1 MAAKSYKFID
11 RRGTNAGL
19 NYFGAT
25 LTGFADASKVSVQRE
40 QFENANRDSR
50 ALVGAE
56 DRRRLLTV
64 GRHLY
69 QRDEVVMGVLDQM
82 ASLATKIVTPQFDGE
97 DTEWGTVAESWLH
110 ENDKWIDVRGWPF
123 CMSDQDRLIALQ
135 VIRDGDIAEII
146 TEDENGD
153 PKTQLIPAHRIGT
166 RSYSYGDEEVKS
178 GPFKGRRIIDGVIV
192 GDSLETLGYRVM
204 GDKPEQDVDYSVND
218 MRLHFHPKYSDQVRG
233 FSWLGAS
240 AIGIQDTH
248 EARKLELIA
257 QKNFASTT
265 VLEHNETGQADGGLG
280 TILAPG
286 TEATTTEVAIAPIF
300 GQAIEGGT
308 TRYFRA
314 GSNSKWEIPV
324 GDRPTMNQREFSA
337 DVIRKAIHAMGWSVD
352 FFLDA
357 TRIGGASM
365 RVVVDN
371 INSTLDTLRGIT
383 VRRRKW
389 VDAWR
394 IAKAIKNGRIP
405 HNDEWWKWEY
415 QFARRITADRKYD
428 SETNINETTAGFGTQ
443 ADACAASGLWWQDV
457 NKQKER
463 ELRDKLTRAKEIA
476 AEFDITMQEAMVH
489 LGLLHPMQLF
499 TLTQNN
505 QAKAGQTQ
513 DPPAH

>member
-1 MAAKSYKFID
+1 MAAKPYKFND
-11 RRGTNAGL
+11 RRGSNSGPD
-19 NYFGAT
+19 YFGYA
-25 LTGFADASKVSVQRE
+25 LQGFADAAKVSVQRE
-40 QFENANRDSR
+40 QFANANRDQRSLI
-50 ALVGAE
+50 AAE

-97 DTEWGTVAESWLH
+97 DTKWGTVAESWLY

-123 CMSDQDRLIALQ
+123 CMADQDRLIALQ

-153 PKTQLIPAHRIGT
+153 PKTQLIPAHRVGT
-166 RSYSYGDEEVKS
+166 RTYSYGDEEVTD
-178 GPFKGRRIIDGVIV
+178 GQFRGRRIIDGVIV
-192 GDSLETLGYRVM
+192 GDSMQTLGYRVL
-204 GDKPEQDVDYSVND
+204 GESAEQDADYSVND

-248 EARKLELIA
+248 ESRRLELIA

-265 VLEHNETGQADGGLG
+265 VLEHNETGMAD
-280 TILAPG
+280 PG
-286 TEATTTEVAIAPIF
+286 ISNIITPGSEATATSEAVAPIF

-352 FFLDA
+352 FYLDA

-371 INSTLDTLRGIT
+371 INSTLETLRSIT

-389 VDAWR
+389 IDAWR

-405 HNDEWWKWEY
+405 FNDEWWKWEY

-443 ADACAASGLWWQDV
+443 ADACAAAGLWWQDV
-457 NKQKER
+457 NRQKER
-463 ELRDKLTRAKEIA
+463 ELRDKLTRAKSV
-476 AEFDITMQEAMVH
+476 AEDFGITIKEAMVH

-505 QAKAGQTQ
+505 QSQADPAQ
-513 DPPAH
+513 DPPAQ

>member
-1 MAAKSYKFID
+1 MATKPYKIVD
-11 RRGTNAGL
+11 RRGANTGP
-19 NYFGAT
+19 NYFGST
-25 LTGFADASKVSVQRE
+25 LPGFADAAKISVQRE
-40 QFENANRDSR
+40 QFQNANRDAHS
-50 ALVGAE
+50 LVGSE

-97 DTEWGTVAESWLH
+97 DTEWGATAESWLY

-123 CMSDQDRLIALQ
+123 CMSDQDRLISLQ
-135 VIRDGDIAEII
+135 VIRDGDVAEII

-166 RSYSYGDEEVKS
+166 RAYSYSDELVKT
-178 GPFKGRRIIDGVIV
+178 GQFAGRRIIDGVIV
-192 GDSLETLGYRVM
+192 GDSLETLGYRVL
-204 GDKPEQDVDYSVND
+204 GSTQAEDADYSVND

-248 EARKLELIA
+248 ESRRLELIA

-265 VLEHNETGQADGGLG
+265 VLEHNETGMADPGISNII
-280 TILAPG
+280 TPG
-286 TEATTTEVAIAPIF
+286 TEATTTEAATAPIF
-300 GQAIEGGT
+300 GQSIEGGT

-371 INSTLDTLRGIT
+371 INSTLDTLRSIT

-389 VDAWR
+389 IDAWR

-405 HNDEWWKWEY
+405 FNQDWWKWEY

-457 NKQKER
+457 NKQKAR

-505 QAKAGQTQ
+505 QSQADPAQ
-513 DPPAH
+513 DQPAQ

>member
-1 MAAKSYKFID
+1 MAEKPYKFID
-11 RRGTNAGL
+11 RRGSNTGP
-19 NYFGAT
+19 NYFGST
-25 LTGFADASKVSVQRE
+25 MQGFVDAAKISVQRE
-40 QFENANRDSR
+40 QFQNANRDAR
-50 ALVGAE
+50 ALVGEE

-82 ASLATKIVTPQFDGE
+82 SSLATKIVTPQFDGE
-97 DTEWGTVAESWLH
+97 DTEWGATAEAWLY
-110 ENDKWIDVRGWPF
+110 ENDKWIDVRGWPYT
-123 CMSDQDRLIALQ
+123 MSDQDRLIALQ
-135 VIRDGDIAEII
+135 IIRDGDIAEII

-153 PKTQLIPAHRIGT
+153 PKTQLVPAHRIGT
-166 RSYSYGDEEVKS
+166 RTYSYGDELVKT
-178 GPFKGRRIIDGVIV
+178 GPFAGRRIIDGVIV
-192 GDSLETLGYRVM
+192 GDSLETLGYRVL
-204 GDKPEQDVDYSVND
+204 GDTVDQDVDFSIND

-233 FSWLGAS
+233 ISWLGAS

-248 EARKLELIA
+248 ESRRLELIA

-265 VLEHNETGQADGGLG
+265 VLEHNETGMAD
-280 TILAPG
+280 PG
-286 TEATTTEVAIAPIF
+286 ISNIITPGSEATAINAAAAPIF

-371 INSTLDTLRGIT
+371 INATLDTLRSIT

-389 VDAWR
+389 IDAWR
-394 IAKAIKNGRIP
+394 IAKAINNKRIP

-415 QFARRITADRKYD
+415 QFASRITADRKYD
-428 SETNINETTAGFGTQ
+428 SETTINEMVSGVGTQ
-443 ADACAASGLWWQDV
+443 ADATAARGLWWQDV
-457 NKQKER
+457 NRQKER
-463 ELRDKLTRAKEIA
+463 ELRDKLTRAKDVA
-476 AEFDITMQEAMVH
+476 ADFGITMQEAMVH
-489 LGLLHPMQLF
+489 LGLLHPMELF
-499 TLTQNN
+499 TLTQKN
-505 QAKAGQTQ
+505 QQQ
-513 DPPAH
+513 NQPAQ

>member
-1 MAAKSYKFID
+1 MATKPYKYVD
-11 RRGTNAGL
+11 RRGTNAGS

-25 LTGFADASKVSVQRE
+25 LAGFADAAKVSVQRE
-40 QFENANRDSR
+40 QFANANRDSYS
-50 ALVGAE
+50 LVGSE

-97 DTEWGTVAESWLH
+97 DTEWGSTAEGWLY

-123 CMSDQDRLIALQ
+123 CMADQDRLIALQ

-146 TEDENGD
+146 TEDDNGD

-166 RSYSYGDEEVKS
+166 RTYSYGDEVVKA
-178 GPFKGRRIIDGVIV
+178 GPFAGRRIIDGVIV
-192 GDSLETLGYRVM
+192 GDSLETLGYRVL
-204 GDKPEQDVDYSVND
+204 GDKPEQDSDYSVND

-248 EARKLELIA
+248 ESRRLELIA

-265 VLEHNETGQADGGLG
+265 VLEHNETGMADPG
-280 TILAPG
+280 ISDIIAPG
-286 TEATTTEVAIAPIF
+286 REATATDAAVAPIF
-300 GQAIEGGT
+300 GKSIEGGT

-371 INSTLDTLRGIT
+371 INATLDTLRSIT

-389 VDAWR
+389 IDAWR
-394 IAKAIKNGRIP
+394 IAKAIKNKRIP

-415 QFARRITADRKYD
+415 QFAARLTADQKYD
-428 SETNINETTAGFGTQ
+428 SDVDLQELRAGVATQ
-443 ADACAASGLWWQDV
+443 RDVCAKRGEWWEDV
-457 NKQKER
+457 NNQKER
-463 ELRDKLTRAKEIA
+463 EARDRLTKAAQLAKDFGIPM
-476 AEFDITMQEAMVH
+476 AEALNQMA
-489 LGLLHPMQLF
+489 LLTPNGSTNNADMN
-499 TLTQNN
+499 TQPQNSAP
-505 QAKAGQTQ
+505 QQ
-513 DPPAH
+513 